1 MEYEAKQRTTLAGV
15 TEFCATVGGEEVAVV
30 GASFEA
36 VAPELWT
43 QLKDRESKQAAVA
56 GAGTVD
62 TSGQQPA
69 GL

>member
-56 GAGTVD
+56 GA
-62 TSGQQPA
+62 
-69 GL
+69 